1 MAELRTGT
9 QKSLSFIRPFRSGF
23 LGTGSQNRLVW
34 EPYASLSPL
43 NIFPSPTSSSVGP
56 LFFPGRVPAKQRCEV
71 CSLSPT
77 QTIPAAVLCAC
88 HTPPKKTPFRIF
100 RISEKGLG
108 VHQCWDG
115 RHTYT

>member
-34 EPYASLSPL
+34 EPYASLSLL

-56 LFFPGRVPAKQRCEV
+56 LFFPGRIGQGPCQAALRGLLPVSHSNHPCCGLV
-71 CSLSPT
+71 CLPY
-77 QTIPAAVLCAC
+77 
-88 HTPPKKTPFRIF
+88 PPKRPLEY
-100 RISEKGLG
+100 S
-108 VHQCWDG
+108 
-115 RHTYT
+115 